1 MPFDPQIA
9 FSGFLGATGVASAAF
24 GAHYLKR
31 KLTPEKSHAFRTAG
45 KYSTLGA
52 LAIMALR
59 AFRETLQN
67 SPVRE
72 RRINLAILL
81 LSIGSSMFSWSI
93 FWLCLGGP
101 WFLGSLTPYLTPLG
115 GSLMVTGWIS
125 AGAAA
130 VL

>member
-9 FSGFLGATGVASAAF
+9 FSGLLGATGVASAAF

-31 KLTPEKSHAFRTAG
+31 TLTPEKSHAFRTAG

-52 LAIMALR
+52 IGTMALR
-59 AFRETLQN
+59 AFRETLKN
-67 SPVRE
+67 SPVQE
-72 RRINLAILL
+72 RRLNIAILL
-81 LSIGSSMFSWSI
+81 LSLGSSIFSWSI

-101 WFLGSLTPYLTPLG
+101 WFLGPLTPYLTPLG
-115 GSLMVTGWIS
+115 GSLMVSGWIS

-130 VL
+130 AL